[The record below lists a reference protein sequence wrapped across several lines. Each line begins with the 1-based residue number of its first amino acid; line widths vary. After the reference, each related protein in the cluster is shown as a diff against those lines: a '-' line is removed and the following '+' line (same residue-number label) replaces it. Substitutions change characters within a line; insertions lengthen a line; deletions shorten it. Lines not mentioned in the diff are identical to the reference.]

1 MFSKSWFR
9 FLIHLA
15 SGIVFF
21 VVVFGFL
28 QNAFTD
34 FTGMFIGA
42 IFGIV
47 LMAIFTLRE
56 DLLCYAD
63 NFFTNALFVILGILS
78 WAVYIIGIIFGA
90 AQFFSSGSED
100 PTAIIAIILPTLTFL
115 MTFLFGESGVV
126 ESDWKN
132 YITPFGLLICGGIA
146 IGIAAITH
154 ATWVALVF
162 LLGGLA
168 AVIILTKVGYYS
180 LTNVSYSPKRSERSS
195 YSSSNTRSQSNCD
208 KTGLYYKFNGV
219 INDVVPLSITLTWD
233 ATFYPSVTCQISRG
247 IVTYYISGSVR
258 VNSDCDCTDEEAR
271 RINNKLV
278 EEVRYL
284 SSHLRESANDLFLK
298 LKSSG
303 VDMGDLYKVVTK
315 TNNIRVD

>member
-9 FLIHLA
+9 FLLNLVC
-15 SGIVFF
+15 SIVLFI
-21 VVVFGFL
+21 VVFGVL
-28 QNAFTD
+28 QNIFTD
-34 FTGMFIGA
+34 YDGMFLGT

-47 LMAIFTLRE
+47 LMFIFTLRE
-56 DLLCYAD
+56 DVLYMAD
-63 NFFTNALFVILGILS
+63 NFFTNALFVVLGVLS
-78 WAVYIIGIIFGA
+78 WIVYAIGIIFGA
-90 AQFFSSGSED
+90 AQFFSNGGED
-100 PTAIIAIILPTLTFL
+100 TSAIIAIIMPTLSFL
-115 MTFLFGESGVV
+115 MTFIFGESGVV
-126 ESDWKN
+126 EDYWRN
-132 YITPFGLLICGGIA
+132 YITPFGTLICGGLS

-154 ATWVALVF
+154 ATWVALIF

-180 LTNVSYSPKRSERSS
+180 LSNVSYSPKRSERSS
-195 YSSSNTRSQSNCD
+195 YSPSNTHSQSNCD

-219 INDVVPLSITLTWD
+219 IKSVVPSSITLTWN

-247 IVTYYISGSVR
+247 IVTYYISGSVNL
-258 VNSDCDCTDEEAR
+258 NSDCEGTDEEAR
-271 RINNKLV
+271 RINNKLM

-284 SSHLRESANDLFLK
+284 SSCLRESANELFLE

-315 TNNIRVD
+315 MNNITVD